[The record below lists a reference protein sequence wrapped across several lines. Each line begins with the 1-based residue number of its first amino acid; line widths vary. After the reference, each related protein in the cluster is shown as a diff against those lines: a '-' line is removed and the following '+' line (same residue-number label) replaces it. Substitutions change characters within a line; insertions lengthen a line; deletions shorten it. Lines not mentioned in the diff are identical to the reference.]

1 MVRPTLLRLENVC
14 AGYAAL
20 SVLKGVDLEVAAGEI
35 VALIGS
41 NGSGKTTTIN
51 AISGTVPI
59 QDGSITYDGKRVDG
73 LHPSAIVKRHL
84 VQCAE
89 GRQLFPNLTVAENLK
104 LGSYTR
110 GLGGAALRAELG
122 RVYELFPVLLDRRQQ
137 LAGTMSGGQQQ
148 MLAIGRAL
156 MAGPALLM
164 MDEPSLGLAPL
175 LVSQL
180 FDLIARVNAMG
191 TTILLVEQNA
201 VASLRIAH
209 RAYVLESGRIA
220 LTGAAGD
227 LMNDP
232 RVREVYLGL

>member
-1 MVRPTLLRLENVC
+1 MAQPTLLRLDGVET
-14 AGYAAL
+14 GYGAL
-20 SVLKGVDLEVAAGEI
+20 SVLKGIDLEVRAGEI
-35 VALIGS
+35 VALLGS

-51 AISGTVPI
+51 TISGLVPI
-59 QDGSITYDGKRVDG
+59 WGGSVTYNDRRVDG
-73 LHPSAIVKRHL
+73 LHPSAIVKLRL

-89 GRQLFPNLTVAENLK
+89 GRQLFPSLTVLENLR
-104 LGSYTR
+104 LGSYAR
-110 GLGGAALRAELG
+110 GLSAAAIRTELE
-122 RVYELFPVLLDRRQQ
+122 RIYELFPVLLERRQQ

-156 MAGPALLM
+156 MASPLLLM

-180 FDLIARVNAMG
+180 FELIARINRMG

-201 VASLRIAH
+201 VASLKIAH
-209 RAYVLESGRIA
+209 RAYVLESGKIA
-220 LTGAAGD
+220 LTGVAQD

-232 RVREVYLGL
+232 RVRDVYLGL

>member
-1 MVRPTLLRLENVC
+1 LVQKTLLRLSEIET
-14 AGYAAL
+14 GYG
-20 SVLKGVDLEVAAGEI
+20 SNPVLKGVDLSVETGEI
-35 VALIGS
+35 VALLGS

-51 AISGTVPI
+51 AISGVIPI
-59 QDGSITYDGKRVDG
+59 WAGRIDYNDRRIDG
-73 LHPSAIVKRHL
+73 LHAAEVVRLRLI
-84 VQCAE
+84 QCAE
-89 GRQLFPNLTVAENLK
+89 GRQLFPTMTVIENLR
-104 LGSYTR
+104 LGSYSR
-110 GLGGAALRAELG
+110 RLSRAVMRSELAHIF
-122 RVYELFPVLLDRRQQ
+122 ELFPVLAERQQQ

-156 MAGPALLM
+156 MASPQLLI

-180 FDLIARVNAMG
+180 FALIARINAMG

-201 VASLRIAH
+201 VASLKIAH

-220 LTGAAGD
+220 LSGPAPT
-227 LMNDP
+227 LLTDP

>member
-59 QDGSITYDGKRVDG
+59 RDGSITYDGKRVDG